1 MYNTGRFSKPENIA
15 ELALLGLSLTFFLSA
30 IASLNTIDHD
40 LFHEMA
46 TFRECLRQGRILLT
60 DSFAYTPTVSPV
72 IHHELGSGAIF
83 FAVVETLGFGGLM
96 LLRMAL
102 VAAILTCVALRA
114 RLAGT
119 NWVTFSALSVIATT
133 MALIGFGTIRA
144 QLFTILFVSLE
155 LLILYPGDSEPIH
168 KPPLFFLLAWLIW
181 LNLHAG
187 FVAGAGIYAACGL
200 EAVWRSRKG
209 YRRWGGVALVM
220 LALVFVNPF
229 GAEYPR
235 YVLHAITMERPAI
248 PEWRPIWRAEA
259 ELQGPY
265 AASLLILF
273 YALARNG
280 LAKSKGVLP
289 VLVCAIAAALHLRHL
304 PLYAVAWIGAVP
316 AWLEGTLLAQVLG
329 NVIRRAPRVI
339 LLLALTAAI
348 ALSVSLVNR
357 QAWQV
362 RFPTS
367 RAAVLHDLPMVYPV
381 GAVNWL
387 EQKGF
392 KGNLMT
398 PFRAGAYVSW
408 RLAPS
413 VKISLDGRYEVA
425 YQPGVFESVEGFY
438 QGDPGWIE
446 TLGRYPTDL
455 VLARATHAVVPLLE
469 KQAGWHRIYDDG
481 AYMILAPPQ
490 YNTHP

>member
-1 MYNTGRFSKPENIA
+1 MDKTAHFSKSERVA

-30 IASLNTIDHD
+30 IAPLNTIDHD

-96 LLRMAL
+96 ILRMAL
-102 VAAILTCVALRA
+102 VAAVLTCAALRV

-119 NWVTFSALSVIATT
+119 GWITFSALSVIAAQ
-133 MALIGFGTIRA
+133 MALIGFGTVRA
-144 QLFTILFVSLE
+144 QLFTIFFVSLE
-155 LLILYPGDSEPIH
+155 LLLLYPGDSEY
-168 KPPLFFLLAWLIW
+168 KPPWYFLPVWLIW

-200 EAVWRSRKG
+200 EAVWRGKKG
-209 YRRWGGVALVM
+209 WQRWVYVG
-220 LALVFVNPF
+220 LAMAASVFVNPF
-229 GAEYPR
+229 GSEYPR

-248 PEWRPIWRAEA
+248 PEWRPIWQAEA
-259 ELQGPY
+259 EFQGPY
-265 AASLLILF
+265 AASVLILL
-273 YALARNG
+273 YALARNR
-280 LAKSKGVLP
+280 LAESRGVAS

-316 AWLEGTLLAQVLG
+316 AWLESTLLAQVMG
-329 NVIRRAPRVI
+329 NTVRRAPRVI
-339 LLLALTAAI
+339 LLLALAAI
-348 ALSVSLVNR
+348 TALSVSLVNR
-357 QAWQV
+357 QAWRV
-362 RFPTS
+362 RFPVS
-367 RAAVLHDLPMVYPV
+367 REAVLLNLPMVYPV

-387 EQKGF
+387 KQQGF

-408 RLAPS
+408 RLAPA

-425 YQPGVFESVEGFY
+425 YQPGVFERVEGFY
-438 QGDPGWIE
+438 RGDSGWFE

-469 KQAGWHRIYDDG
+469 NQAGWHRIYDDG

-490 YNTHP
+490 ASIYK